1 VKRGKTMTTYVTNDG
16 EVFDAETASDL
27 VDQMRSAAFNK
38 EADLAAYMART
49 AETVASMTG
58 ATIRSGDP
66 DGFVEDLLG
75 VGFLKLAKSGG
86 EDA

>member
-1 VKRGKTMTTYVTNDG
+1 MLTRYVTNDG

-38 EADLAAYMART
+38 EADVATYMTRT
-49 AETVASMTG
+49 AETVASMTD

-66 DGFVEDLLG
+66 EALVEDLLG
-75 VGFLKLAKSGG
+75 VGFLKVTEFDGG
-86 EDA
+86 EDVV

>member
-1 VKRGKTMTTYVTNDG
+1 MTTYVTNDG

-66 DGFVEDLLG
+66 DGLIEDLLG

>member
-1 VKRGKTMTTYVTNDG
+1 MLTRYVTNDG

-27 VDQMRSAAFNK
+27 VDQMRSAAFSK
-38 EADLAAYMART
+38 EADVATYMTRT

-66 DGFVEDLLG
+66 DGLVEDLLG
-75 VGFLKLAKSGG
+75 VGFLKLAKSGD
-86 EDA
+86 EDVV